1 MAQFLDTT
9 GLSTLWNKIKSNFV
23 EKTTRGGIELTG
35 EIAINTTAAL
45 AKRSL
50 SITPTSIN
58 SSHNDNNETNKQ
70 GLYLNGPD
78 LLIVSFP
85 QLTTAEEGIKQ
96 LQNAAQAQLSNTI
109 IAFGRVTGYYAG
121 CSYIA
126 ILSNTTT
133 SQNAYTCSIIVTGS
147 DSLDE
152 DYSGA
157 SGLFLRTAICSINDT
172 GSITWY

>member
-1 MAQFLDTT
+1 MKFLDMT
-9 GLSTLWNKIKSNFV
+9 GVQTLWNKIKSNFV

-50 SITPTSIN
+50 NITPIDIN
-58 SSHNDNNETNKQ
+58 SSHNYNGEINNQ
-70 GLYLNGPD
+70 CLYLNGPD
-78 LLIVSFP
+78 LLIINFP

-96 LQNAAQAQLSNTI
+96 LWQAANDQSSNTM
-109 IAFGRVTGYYAG
+109 IAFGRVTGRYAG
-121 CSYIA
+121 SSYIA

-133 SQNAYTCSIIVTGS
+133 SPNAYICSIIVTGS

-157 SGLFLRTAICSINDT
+157 SGLFLRTAICSINGT